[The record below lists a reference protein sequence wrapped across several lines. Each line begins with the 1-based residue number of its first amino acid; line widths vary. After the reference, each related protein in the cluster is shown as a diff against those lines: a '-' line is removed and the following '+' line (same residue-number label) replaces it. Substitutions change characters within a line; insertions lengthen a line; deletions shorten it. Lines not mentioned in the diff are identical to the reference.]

1 MKVFVIG
8 SGGREHALVRK
19 LKQSPRVEKVWCAPG
34 NAGIEAEAECLPADP
49 ADVPG
54 LVALAERLSP
64 DLTIVGPEL
73 PLVNGIGDAFRARGW
88 PIVAPSQQAAQ
99 LEGSKI
105 FAKQFLR
112 RQRIPTAQMYG
123 EFDSS
128 QDAIAALSSVD
139 WPVVIK
145 ADGLCGGKGVFVA
158 QDVASAEDLY
168 GG

>member
-49 ADVPG
+49 ADVPS
-54 LVALAERLSP
+54 LAALAERLSP

-88 PIVAPSQQAAQ
+88 PIVPPSQQAAQ
-99 LEGSKI
+99 PEDSNLFSTH
-105 FAKQFLR
+105 FRR
-112 RQRIPTAQMYG
+112 RQRIPTAQRH
-123 EFDSS
+123 
-128 QDAIAALSSVD
+128 
-139 WPVVIK
+139 
-145 ADGLCGGKGVFVA
+145 
-158 QDVASAEDLY
+158 
-168 GG
+168 